1 MRVAGIP
8 LGVGQNMLNPSP
20 LTVALL
26 HFDGANGSTTFTD
39 SSANNVT
46 ITTNGTAQLSTGTK
60 KFGTAS
66 LYLPDNT
73 AYVTVPVSTA
83 NFSGNDFC
91 IECFVHPVTKSN
103 FGNVMGHS
111 GATTALNGFNL
122 QWTYSGGFVRFLSG
136 YLGNG
141 SWTLDQTSTLPVPL
155 NVFTHIAITR
165 QGQILRV
172 FIGGVKV
179 IEINSPSTMWTE
191 VDSGVFCIG
200 AGAGNNRFGVGYID
214 EYRIFEGDAI
224 YTSNFTPPTA
234 PFSY

>member
-8 LGVGQNMLNPSP
+8 LGVGGSISNN
-20 LTVALL
+20 VKLL
-26 HFDGANGSTTFTD
+26 AHFDGTNGATTFTD

-46 ITTNGTAQLSTGTK
+46 ITTVSTAQLSTTVK
-60 KFGTAS
+60 ELGTAS
-66 LYLPDNT
+66 LYLPSNT

-83 NFSGNDFC
+83 NFSGKDFC
-91 IECFVHPVTKSN
+91 IECFVHPVTKSSY
-103 FGNVMGHS
+103 GNIMGHS
-111 GATTALNGFNL
+111 GAGTALNGFNL

-136 YLGNG
+136 YLGSG

-234 PFSY
+234 PFTG